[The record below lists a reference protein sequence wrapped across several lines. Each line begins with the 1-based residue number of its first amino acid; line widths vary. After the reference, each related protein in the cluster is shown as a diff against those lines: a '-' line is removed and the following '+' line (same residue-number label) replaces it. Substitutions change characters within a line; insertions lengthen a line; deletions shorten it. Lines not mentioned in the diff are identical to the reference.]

1 LGENAQ
7 EIYEKL
13 YNRITKIGVVPM
25 TSRFDLIKIFAIVAI
40 LGGAF
45 YYLAHYGLSLPQR

>member
-1 LGENAQ
+1 MGENAQ

-13 YNRITKIGVVPM
+13 YNSITKIGVVPM

-45 YYLAHYGLSLPQR
+45 YYLAHYGLS